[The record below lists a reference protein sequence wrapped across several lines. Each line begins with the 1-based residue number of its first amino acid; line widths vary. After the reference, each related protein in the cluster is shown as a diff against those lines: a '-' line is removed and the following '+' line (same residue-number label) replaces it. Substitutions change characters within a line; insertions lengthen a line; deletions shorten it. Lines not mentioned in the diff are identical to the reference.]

1 MSQIRSSGNISAASS
16 ELSSIRASVTSRVH
30 RSLLTQTETKTRV
43 PPLLSEEIRTLS
55 CASLFAL
62 FASSPGRRPPWAHTS
77 SWGWSPLLVHRQH
90 GVRVRC
96 SGSRAECQMPHCAF
110 RATLVPLPTSP
121 CTRGITCASP
131 AQRDA
136 SKGSR
141 KKKLATCW
149 CQDAAAMGCRGWL
162 SPHLSLLCANHTQHH
177 CPHGCWGAA
186 GMCPAALPPLALLK
200 PQWLSLI
207 LPPVPAGGSAGSS
220 GVLLPPRRHNNAQR
234 TGWLCPLPGPP
245 FPLASPVSSV
255 RRRPAARH
263 RAGPCFVGIT

>member
-43 PPLLSEEIRTLS
+43 PPLLLEEIRTLS

-90 GVRVRC
+90 GVRVHC

-136 SKGSR
+136 SKGSQ
-141 KKKLATCW
+141 KKEAGDLLVPRRSSDGLQGVALPT
-149 CQDAAAMGCRGWL
+149 
-162 SPHLSLLCANHTQHH
+162 PLCANHH

-186 GMCPAALPPLALLK
+186 GTCPAALPPLALLET
-200 PQWLSLI
+200 PGAQ
-207 LPPVPAGGSAGSS
+207 PHPASC
-220 GVLLPPRRHNNAQR
+220 PCW
-234 TGWLCPLPGPP
+234 WLCGEL
-245 FPLASPVSSV
+245 
-255 RRRPAARH
+255 RRAA
-263 RAGPCFVGIT
+263 AAA